1 MNSKEFGLKIES
13 IVKEKRIS
21 YIDAIVWYCDQNDI
35 DTSSIS
41 SMINKSLKEKLKE
54 EAINLRLLKDSKTG
68 KLPI

>member
-35 DTSSIS
+35 DTGSIS